1 MSEPRTEPLLR
12 MRGIG
17 KSFPGVRALKGV
29 HFELDRGE
37 VHALVGENGAGK
49 STLMKIL
56 CGVYRPDEGAIVL
69 CGDEVRY
76 ASPREAQGDGIAI
89 IHQELNLVSDMTVA
103 ENIFLGREPLRH
115 RLHIDRAALFRDTRR
130 ILDRLG
136 VSISPAER
144 VRNLSVAQQQMVEIA
159 KALTLDARVIVMDE
173 PTDAL
178 TDTESEHLFSVIA
191 ALRVEGAGIVY
202 ISHRLPEI
210 FRLCDRVTVLRDVE
224 FISTRP
230 VAELTERDVIKDMV
244 GRSIGEQYPYR
255 PADPGDEVLRVEGAS
270 NAFVHDVNFVLRA
283 GEVVGVAGLMGAGRT
298 ELAKS
303 IFGRTP
309 FTNGTV
315 SVTGRP
321 RKIGHPKE
329 AIKHG
334 IFYVSED
341 RKGEGL
347 VLGMSVT
354 HNITLSSL
362 GAFVGSVFRLLH
374 RRESEEAQ
382 KFIDKLAIRTPHR
395 EQPVR
400 LLSGG
405 NQQKVSIAQGLMS
418 EPAVLILDEPTR
430 GIDVGAKREIYRHIL
445 DLKRGGVA
453 ILLIS
458 SDLPEVLG
466 LSDRLLVMAGGTIV
480 EHFEREVMNAEAV
493 MAAAVAHNGDNH
505 DGR

>member
-1 MSEPRTEPLLR
+1 MNVSGTEPLLR

-17 KSFPGVRALKGV
+17 KSFPGVRALEDV

-56 CGVYRPDEGAIVL
+56 CGVYRPDEGTVTL
-69 CGDEVRY
+69 CGREVHY
-76 ASPREAQGDGIAI
+76 TSPREAQGDGIAI

-103 ENIFLGREPLRH
+103 ENMFLGREPVRH
-115 RLHIDRAALFRDTRR
+115 RVRIDRNVLFRDTRR
-130 ILDRLG
+130 VLDRLG
-136 VSISPAER
+136 VSISPTTR
-144 VRNLSVAQQQMVEIA
+144 LGDLSIAQQQMVEIA

-178 TDTESEHLFSVIA
+178 NDTESDHLFSVID
-191 ALRVEGAGIVY
+191 ALRSAGAGIVY

-210 FRLCDRVTVLRDVE
+210 FRLCDRVTVLRDGE

-230 VAELTERDVIKDMV
+230 VAGLTENEIIKDMV
-244 GRSIGEQYPYR
+244 GRSIDEQYPYH
-255 PADPGDEVLRVEGAS
+255 PASPGDEVLRVEGAS
-270 NAFVHDVNFVLRA
+270 NAFVHDVTFGLRK
-283 GEVVGVAGLMGAGRT
+283 GEVLGVAGLMGAGRT

-309 FTNGTV
+309 FTTGTV
-315 SVTGRP
+315 SIAGRP
-321 RKIGHPKE
+321 QTIRHPKD
-329 AIKHG
+329 AIEHG

-374 RRESEEAQ
+374 RLEGEETQAL
-382 KFIDKLAIRTPHR
+382 IEKLAIRTPHR
-395 EQPVR
+395 EQIVR

-405 NQQKVSIAQGLMS
+405 NQQKVSIAKGLMS

-445 DLKRGGVA
+445 SLKRDGVA
-453 ILLIS
+453 IILIS

-466 LSDRLLVMAGGTIV
+466 LSDRLLVMAGGTVV
-480 EHFEREVMNAEAV
+480 EHFERDAMNAEAV
-493 MAAAVAHNGDNH
+493 MAAAVAHSRNDDDN
-505 DGR
+505 